1 MLENLAEEIR
11 KLRSELSKRLADLEN
26 RVKHLEETRDPSY
39 MVELVWRVACIEAS
53 AQRLLSHARNTLTTL
68 PQFEEELNNYFE
80 NLGEFVR
87 LMKDKEIPVNWSLLE
102 RSTSMVLQAAREA
115 GLPFRSIA
123 SSIIDKLDK
132 DAVKVLSE
140 EMIEKTYGLTDLE
153 YWKGLLRRRHLV

>member
-1 MLENLAEEIR
+1 
-11 KLRSELSKRLADLEN
+11 
-26 RVKHLEETRDPSY
+26 
-39 MVELVWRVACIEAS
+39 
-53 AQRLLSHARNTLTTL
+53 
-68 PQFEEELNNYFE
+68 E

-123 SSIIDKLDK
+123 SSIIDRLDK

-153 YWKGLLRRRHLV
+153 YWRSLLRRRHLV